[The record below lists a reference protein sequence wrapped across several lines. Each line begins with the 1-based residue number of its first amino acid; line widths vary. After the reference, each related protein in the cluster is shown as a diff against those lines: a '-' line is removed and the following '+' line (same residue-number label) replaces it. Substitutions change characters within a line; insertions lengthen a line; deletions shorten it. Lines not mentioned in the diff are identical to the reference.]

1 MIKIRSVI
9 LIGLLLVF
17 SLSACDVLGG
27 DPTVTPIFVT
37 ATPAFIIVTN
47 TPSPSP
53 SPVLAPTIDRGGN
66 DATPIAGDNINTDP
80 TQPPPP
86 TATATTLITLTP
98 TFTPT
103 PTNTRTIDGVS
114 AFQPVGI
121 APGEAIEGA
130 VDSPFLLPGECATTP
145 SGGFAT
151 VYGNNPDLAGQ
162 LGCATTAATAVASA
176 YQPFERGLMVWVAS
190 QASPPQPAIYALTT
204 NNSTYQAFADTWR
217 EGVDPDS
224 TGAQPPSPGL
234 LEPIR
239 GFGKVWREAGGVQS
253 QLGWATSS
261 EAGGNATIQQFDRG
275 TMIYLTQTGQTYI
288 LLAGAPGTWSSV
300 SIAY

>member
-1 MIKIRSVI
+1 MFNIRSVI
-9 LIGLLLVF
+9 VIGLLLIF
-17 SLSACDVLGG
+17 SLSACDVLSG

-66 DATPIAGDNINTDP
+66 NATPIEGTNVNTEP
-80 TQPPPP
+80 TQPPPA

-103 PTNTRTIDGVS
+103 PTNTRSIEGVS

-121 APGEAIEGA
+121 APGDAIEGT
-130 VDSPFLLPGECATTP
+130 VDSPFLPPGQCVTTP
-145 SGGFAT
+145 AGGFAT
-151 VYGNNPDLAGQ
+151 VYSNNPELASQ
-162 LGCATTAATAVASA
+162 LGCATTSATPVASA
-176 YQPFERGLMVWVAS
+176 YQSFERGLMIWVSS
-190 QASPPQPAIYALTT
+190 QASPPQSAIYAL
-204 NNSTYQAFADTWR
+204 STASSYQAFSDTWR
-217 EGVDPDS
+217 EGVDPNS
-224 TGAQPPSPGL
+224 SGAQPPSPGL
-234 LEPIR
+234 IEPIR
-239 GFGKVWREAGGVQS
+239 GFGKVWREGGGVQS
-253 QLGWATSS
+253 SLGWATSPES
-261 EAGGNATIQQFDRG
+261 GGSATIQQFDRG

-288 LLAGAPGTWSSV
+288 LIAGAPGTWSSV